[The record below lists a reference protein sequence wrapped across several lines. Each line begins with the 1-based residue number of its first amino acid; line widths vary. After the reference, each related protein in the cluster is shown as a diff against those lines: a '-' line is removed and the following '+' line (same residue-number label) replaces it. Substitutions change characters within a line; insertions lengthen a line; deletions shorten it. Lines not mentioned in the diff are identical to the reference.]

1 VKLLDIDLKGLP
13 RIDSVSV
20 YALDMPT
27 VDAMLA
33 VPNRRGVER
42 WAKRLGVEVT
52 DTLVPG
58 TTATR
63 HIAAVRERSG
73 VRLEVWVRIRVPG
86 PDGGA

>member
-1 VKLLDIDLKGLP
+1 MKLLDIDLKGLP

-33 VPNRRGVER
+33 VPERRGVER
-42 WAKRLGVEVT
+42 WAKRMGVEVT
-52 DTLVPG
+52 DTPVPG
-58 TTATR
+58 TSAMR
-63 HIAAVRERSG
+63 HIAAVREKG
-73 VRLEVWVRIRVPG
+73 AIRLEIWVRIRIPD